1 MTRPNE
7 LGGELNARNGDLY
20 NKHGRRSPIRVLNSP
35 PSSFGVV
42 LALVLGATGTALACP
57 VCFQVEE
64 NATTDG
70 VRVAVLVLVGVTTI
84 VLGAFA
90 RFVVL
95 FARREGEL
103 NRDEQPSVEG
113 QP

>member
-1 MTRPNE
+1 MTRQNE
-7 LGGELNARNGDLY
+7 LGGELNAQTSDFCS
-20 NKHGRRSPIRVLNSP
+20 KHGPNLPFRAFNSP
-35 PSSFGVV
+35 PSSFCMV
-42 LALVLGATGTALACP
+42 LALILGATGTALACP

-70 VRVAVLVLVGVTTI
+70 VRVAVILLVGVTTV

-95 FARREGEL
+95 FAKREGEGS
-103 NRDEQPSVEG
+103 REDAP
-113 QP
+113 

>member
-7 LGGELNARNGDLY
+7 LGGGLDARNGDSSSKY
-20 NKHGRRSPIRVLNSP
+20 GRKSSCRASNSP
-35 PSSFGVV
+35 PSSFAVI

-57 VCFQVEE
+57 VCFRVEE

-70 VRVAVLVLVGVTTI
+70 VQVAVLVLVGVTAV

-90 RFVVL
+90 RFIVL
-95 FARREGEL
+95 FAGRDGE
-103 NRDEQPSVEG
+103 DKP
-113 QP
+113 